1 MRSNVKKGIT
11 KKLQLIFMTMA
22 CAIMPGGLLLAA
34 AISTNQSSDN
44 SINPAVFCPIEIS
57 TFNPLPYTP
66 INHKTPQSKKLLMAQ
81 NLGWVIASEPCS
93 HCGGYFLE
101 PVIPGTSAQLP
112 PITST
117 ETTITANSG
126 LGHLNNGVST
136 LTGNLVIS
144 QPGRIVTADKGNLY
158 LNNGV
163 YTDVNLMGHVTLHE
177 QGKFL
182 IADNGHINLQNK
194 SAELYNV
201 IYRFFLPKAN
211 QPMPPVIGM
220 SVQNIAKS
228 LNAWGSASKLSQKPN
243 KIEQLEN
250 TTYSTCPPI
259 SRVWDLESRLIN
271 LDHNTGRGT
280 AYDATLYTYG
290 VPVFYTPYFNFP
302 IDNRRQSGF
311 LFPTYTS
318 STITGIGIGF
328 PYYFNLAPNYDDTLT
343 PRYYTESGMQLSNE
357 FRYLTSNSSGNFS
370 FSYLPGDR
378 AFEEF
383 QDKAQMLPQYGGFAG
398 NVSLPRL
405 EDDSDNRSII
415 SWQDSTQF
423 NDNWSGSVNYTRVS
437 DDYYLE
443 DFGATPA
450 EIITNQLLQQATIS
464 YESEDWN
471 FMGRLQS
478 FQTLHPVNQAVT
490 VNQYNSLPQFVL
502 NSNLPIYDDQLN
514 YEFSGELVNFTNTP
528 NPGSTILPPEGTRIN
543 LVPGILFPMRTA
555 AAYLTPQLQ
564 FDFTEYNVRNQPE
577 NFSDDINRSVP
588 IFDIDSG
595 LYFDRDVSLFGG
607 DYEQTLEPRVYYL
620 YVPFRNQNDIPI
632 FDTYIQPF
640 TYDQLYLD
648 NRFTGV
654 DRIGDANQISVGL
667 SSRFLDQNT
676 GEQKFQVG
684 LGDIIYFENRQV
696 SLCNTPGCTDSAIVG
711 GMLTPIASSV
721 GTTSQ
726 TESTSPIVGQ
736 MTYNFNKAWN
746 ATANLAWDPN
756 THLHTQNAGLN
767 LQYNPLPDYI
777 FNVGYNFLRYGDA
790 LTAQPDSTPNT
801 IEPNVPATSGQNNLS
816 QPGFSFVWPLEDQW
830 QVVGS
835 WNYNLSHEHSQ
846 AYFYGVEYDSCC
858 WAVRLVQAHIFSSLN
873 NSGAPQYSNTF
884 YIQWQLKGLGNIGT
898 NDPTSLLLSSIPGY
912 ADNFGQI

>member
-1 MRSNVKKGIT
+1 MKKGIV
-11 KKLQLIFMTMA
+11 KKSQLILMTVA
-22 CAIMPGGLLLAA
+22 CAILPSGIILAA
-34 AISTNQSSDN
+34 AISTNQSPVCSN
-44 SINPAVFCPIEIS
+44 NLSVYCPLQNTS
-57 TFNPLPYTP
+57 YNPLPYTP
-66 INHKTPQSKKLLMAQ
+66 INHNTSLSDKLLMAE
-81 NLGWVIASEPCS
+81 NLGWVVADEPCS

-101 PVIPGTSAQLP
+101 PVIPGTTAQLP
-112 PITST
+112 PINTT

-126 LGHLNNGVST
+126 LGHLNNGIST
-136 LTGNLVIS
+136 LTGNLVIT
-144 QPGRIVTADKGNLY
+144 QPGRIVTADKGDLNI
-158 LNNGV
+158 NNGV
-163 YTDVNLMGHVTLHE
+163 YTDIHLQGHVTLHE

-182 IADNGHINLQNK
+182 IADKGHLNLQDK

-201 IYRFFLPKAN
+201 IYRFFIPKAN
-211 QPMPPVIGM
+211 QSTPPVTGM
-220 SVQNIAKS
+220 PIKKIDKS
-228 LNAWGSASKLSQKPN
+228 LNAWGSASKMTQSPT
-243 KIEQLEN
+243 KIVQLEN

-259 SRVWDLESRLIN
+259 SRVWNIESRLIN
-271 LDHNTGRGT
+271 LNHNTGRGT

-290 VPVFYTPYFNFP
+290 IPVFYSPYFNFP

-318 STITGIGIGF
+318 SSITGIGIGF

-343 PRYYTESGMQLSNE
+343 PRYFTKSGMQLSNE
-357 FRYLTSNSSGNFS
+357 FRYLTPDSSGNVSFS
-370 FSYLPGDR
+370 FLPNDR
-378 AFEEF
+378 AFENFQNEAPAEF
-383 QDKAQMLPQYGGFAG
+383 PG
-398 NVSLPRL
+398 NVALPLL
-405 EDDSDNRSII
+405 ENDTDNRSMI

-423 NDNWSGSVNYTRVS
+423 NNNWSGSVNYTRVS

-450 EIITNQLLQQATIS
+450 EIITNQLLQQATIN
-464 YESEDWN
+464 YASEDWN

-490 VNQYNSLPQFVL
+490 VNQYSSLPQFVL
-502 NSNLPIYDDQLN
+502 NSNLPVYDEQLN
-514 YEFSGELVNFTNTP
+514 YEFSGELVNFTNSP
-528 NPGSTILPPEGTRIN
+528 NPGSTIEPPEGSRIN
-543 LVPGILFPMRTA
+543 LVPGVLFPLRSS
-555 AAYLTPQLQ
+555 AAYVTPQLQ

-595 LYFDRDVSLFGG
+595 LFFDRNIDFFGS
-607 DYEQTLEPRVYYL
+607 DFEQTLEPRVYYL
-620 YVPFRNQNDIPI
+620 YVPDRNQNDIPI

-640 TYDQLYLD
+640 TYDQLFLD

-654 DRIGDANQISVGL
+654 DRIGDANQISLGL
-667 SSRFLDQNT
+667 STRFLDQNT
-676 GEQKFQVG
+676 GEQKFQAG
-684 LGDIIYFENRQV
+684 IGDIIYFENRQV
-696 SLCNTPGCTDSAIVG
+696 SLCNTTGCTDTAIAD
-711 GMLTPIASSV
+711 GMLTPFASSV

-736 MTYNFNKAWN
+736 ATYNLNKDWN
-746 ATANLAWDPN
+746 TSVNVAWDPN

-767 LQYNPLPDYI
+767 LQYNPLPDHI

-790 LTAQPDSTPNT
+790 ITAQPDSTPNT
-801 IEPNVPATSGQNNLS
+801 ILPTVPATSSQNNLS
-816 QPGFSFVWPLEDQW
+816 QPGFSFVWPIRDQW

-846 AYFYGVEYDSCC
+846 AFFYGVEYDSCC

-873 NSGAPQYSNTF
+873 NFGAPQYSNTF

-898 NDPTSLLLSSIPGY
+898 NDPTGLLLSSIPGY
-912 ADNFGQI
+912 ADNFGQL